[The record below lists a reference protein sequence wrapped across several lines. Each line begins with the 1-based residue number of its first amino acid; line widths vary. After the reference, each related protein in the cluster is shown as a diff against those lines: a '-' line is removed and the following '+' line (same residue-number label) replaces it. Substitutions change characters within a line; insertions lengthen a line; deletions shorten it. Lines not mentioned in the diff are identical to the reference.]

1 MIGVSPV
8 HADYQSAFCNLAA
21 LFNKT
26 SKILFFFQKRQVEI
40 DYFDELRYRLF

>member
-21 LFNKT
+21 LFNKN
-26 SKILFFFQKRQVEI
+26 SKILFFFKKG
-40 DYFDELRYRLF
+40 RLKLLNSMNSGTG